1 VSRAHALLADNILT
15 YQNHPSVLVWSIGN
29 ELPIPA
35 TGAESAYIAGATAL
49 AHRLDPTRPVAMSD
63 SAWPGV
69 ACQPAYAPLDVVG
82 FNDYFWWFDAGD
94 GGTADRQQLSP
105 FLDSFRAC
113 YPSKALSVSEFG
125 FDANRDGPVEERGT
139 YAFQA
144 DSAAY
149 HLRVFA
155 CKSWL
160 AGAIYFLLQDSATFL
175 GYSGGNPL
183 PTPPL
188 DQKGLIDAYG
198 TLKPAFSSVA
208 AIFKATPQIA
218 PPGAS
223 HAVLGGAVGSRFDVH
238 APARAPAAISA
249 AARTIATGASPTPAA
264 SVAAR
269 REGVIEIARAS
280 GCRIASYRLGRPGSI
295 DTSPWSHPNATWPAR
310 Q

>member
-1 VSRAHALLADNILT
+1 MSRAHALLADNILT

-160 AGAIYFLLQDSATFL
+160 AGAIYFLLQGLRD
-175 GYSGGNPL
+175 L
-183 PTPPL
+183 P
-188 DQKGLIDAYG
+188 GL
-198 TLKPAFSSVA
+198 
-208 AIFKATPQIA
+208 Q
-218 PPGAS
+218 
-223 HAVLGGAVGSRFDVH
+223 RWQ
-238 APARAPAAISA
+238 SA
-249 AARTIATGASPTPAA
+249 ADTAPRSEGPDRRVRHPQAGLLERGRDLQGDPADRATG
-264 SVAAR
+264 R
-269 REGVIEIARAS
+269 
-280 GCRIASYRLGRPGSI
+280 
-295 DTSPWSHPNATWPAR
+295 
-310 Q
+310 